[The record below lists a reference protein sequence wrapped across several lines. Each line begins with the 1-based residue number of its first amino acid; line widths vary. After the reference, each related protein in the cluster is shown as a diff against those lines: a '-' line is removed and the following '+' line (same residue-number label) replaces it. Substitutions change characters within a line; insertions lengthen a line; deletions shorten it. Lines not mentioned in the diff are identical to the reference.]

1 MPLTVE
7 AIYENGVLKPAEPLP
22 LTEHEKV
29 RLTVVRETSLESVPE
44 VSPLPGSPGRG
55 VGGEGLSGGK
65 PSPPHPSPS
74 PPSTG
79 ARGLWD
85 SLLAD
90 QTYGIIG
97 WKGDAATFD
106 RLLAEAE
113 EDEEFP

>member
-29 RLTVVRETSLESVPE
+29 RLTVVRETSL
-44 VSPLPGSPGRG
+44 
-55 VGGEGLSGGK
+55 
-65 PSPPHPSPS
+65 
-74 PPSTG
+74 
-79 ARGLWD
+79 
-85 SLLAD
+85 AD